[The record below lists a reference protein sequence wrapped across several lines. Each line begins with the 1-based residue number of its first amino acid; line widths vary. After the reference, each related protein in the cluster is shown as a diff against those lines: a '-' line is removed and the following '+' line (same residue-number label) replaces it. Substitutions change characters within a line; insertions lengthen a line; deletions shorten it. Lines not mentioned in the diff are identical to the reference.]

1 MDRKELSTE
10 MEKIIKDVFNATENM
25 LELAETAKKHG
36 FLEAST
42 SLRCNYYILRE
53 QVQRLDDPAILD

>member
-25 LELAETAKKHG
+25 LELSKEAKTSG
-36 FLEAST
+36 FDEASIL
-42 SLRCNYYILRE
+42 LRRIFYDLRE
-53 QVQRLDDPAILD
+53 NVLRLDNPEILD